1 MGIRF
6 SKSIKIGKY
15 LRLNIS
21 KSGVGVSVGNKFY
34 RVGISPKG
42 IIRKTLTLPKTNL
55 SYVKQRKIKRK

>member
-6 SKSIKIGKY
+6 SKSVKIGKY

-55 SYVKQRKIKRK
+55 SYVKKRKIKRK

>member
-55 SYVKQRKIKRK
+55 SYVEQRKIKRK